1 MDVIHQSLS
10 QQTLQSTIE
19 DLPDEVLEFIL
30 GLLPPYKDLQNCMV
44 VCKRWYNCAQSKL
57 KLLYMHTLTMN
68 LCYLLKRNPILF
80 QMSYIK
86 LQSN

>member
-30 GLLPPYKDLQNCMV
+30 GFLPPYKDLQNCMI
-44 VCKRWYNCAQSKL
+44 VCKRWYNCSQSELSLSYKAW
-57 KLLYMHTLTMN
+57 MN
-68 LCYLLKRNPILF
+68 
-80 QMSYIK
+80 
-86 LQSN
+86 

>member
-1 MDVIHQSLS
+1 MDVIHQSLR

-30 GLLPPYKDLQNCMV
+30 GFLPPYKDLQNCMI

-57 KLLYMHTLTMN
+57 LSKI
-68 LCYLLKRNPILF
+68 YL
-80 QMSYIK
+80 
-86 LQSN
+86 